1 MLILQLHQ
9 LGECGLN
16 HSLGFDLILPL
27 DKGRFE
33 RLQALL
39 LIGAEQEAEVGA

>member
-27 DKGRFE
+27 DEGRFE
-33 RLQALL
+33 SLLTLL
-39 LIGAEQEAEVGA
+39 LMGPEHEAEVGA